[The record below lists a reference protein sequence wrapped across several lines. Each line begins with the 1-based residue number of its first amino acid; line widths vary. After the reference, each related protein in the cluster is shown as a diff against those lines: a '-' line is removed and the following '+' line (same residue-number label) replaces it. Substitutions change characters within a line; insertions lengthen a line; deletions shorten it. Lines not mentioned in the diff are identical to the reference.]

1 MYILRALFPFKKGKR
16 VYFHTKFNENNT
28 IVSNNMFNILML

>member
-1 MYILRALFPFKKGKR
+1 MYILRVLFPFKKGKR

-28 IVSNNMFNILML
+28 IVSNILFKILML